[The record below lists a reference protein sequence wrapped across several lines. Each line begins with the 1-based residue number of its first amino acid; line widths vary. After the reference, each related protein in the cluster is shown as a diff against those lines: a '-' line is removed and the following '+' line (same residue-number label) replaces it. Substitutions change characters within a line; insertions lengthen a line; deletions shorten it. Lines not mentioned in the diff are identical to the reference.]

1 MCILRTLSGVAI
13 SLSVLSVL
21 MTISGCATPTQQ
33 TRLVTKPH
41 TCLTTELTV
50 EGRIEDAYPI
60 DRTRLIIRFE
70 DGRMLKLKYF
80 HTFGDIIDIPLRTN
94 VAVVYDGDGAFI
106 KVTRLA
112 DKWPTKIKL
121 NEGKGNE

>member
-1 MCILRTLSGVAI
+1 MCILRSLSGVAV
-13 SLSVLSVL
+13 SLSVL

-33 TRLVTKPH
+33 H
-41 TCLTTELTV
+41 TCPATEPTV

-70 DGRMLKLKYF
+70 DGRMLKLSYF
-80 HTFGDIIDIPLRTN
+80 HKFGDIIDIPLRTN
-94 VAVVYDGDGAFI
+94 VAVVHDGNGKFI
-106 KVTRLA
+106 KVIRLA

-121 NEGKGNE
+121 NKGKDNE